1 MQCSNLFIEG
11 AWHRR
16 WRTFM
21 QDMPSEALAEARG
34 VVPLRSHLINVL
46 TAAQLEREP
55 FCHIYIQRMFPSE
68 VYSLLLRN
76 LPPKDLYTPLN
87 PRKWVRADG
96 SSTRDIFFLT
106 ADNLARLSLE
116 SAGLWSM
123 FVRAVTDDQFKRAV
137 FAKLAPD
144 LAQRFGVAEDA
155 VPDIECGHEIML
167 VRDTED
173 YVIKPHPDG
182 LNKFVTFQ
190 FYLPSD
196 ETQLELGT
204 SLFRRRRGIFRSHF
218 EEVKGFPF
226 RPNSAYAFPVSES
239 PDRTSWH
246 GRERLSGFTGVR
258 NTLML
263 LFQKVAPRSY

>member
-1 MQCSNLFIEG
+1 
-11 AWHRR
+11 
-16 WRTFM
+16 M
-21 QDMPSEALAEARG
+21 QDMLSEPRAEAWG
-34 VVPLRSHLINVL
+34 AVTLRNHLINVVN
-46 TAAQLEREP
+46 AAQLEREP
-55 FCHIYIQRMFPSE
+55 FCHIYMQGMFPSE
-68 VYSLLLRN
+68 VYNLLLRSF
-76 LPPKDLYTPLN
+76 PPKDLYTPLN
-87 PRKWVRADG
+87 LRKWVRADG
-96 SSTRDIFFLT
+96 SSTRDKFYLT
-106 ADNLARLSLE
+106 PDNLARLSPE

-123 FVRAVTDDQFKRAV
+123 FVRAVTDDQFKRTI

-144 LAQRFGVAEDA
+144 LAARFGVAEDA

-196 ETQLELGT
+196 ESQLELGT
-204 SLFRRRRGIFRSHF
+204 SLFRRQRRIFRSTF
-218 EEVKGFPF
+218 EEVKRFPF

-246 GRERLSGFTGVR
+246 GRERLSGFTGAR

>member
-1 MQCSNLFIEG
+1 
-11 AWHRR
+11 
-16 WRTFM
+16 M
-21 QDMPSEALAEARG
+21 QDMLSEPRAEAWG
-34 VVPLRSHLINVL
+34 AVTLRNHLINVVN
-46 TAAQLEREP
+46 AAQLEREP
-55 FCHIYIQRMFPSE
+55 FCHIYMQGMFPSE
-68 VYSLLLRN
+68 VYNLLLRSF
-76 LPPKDLYTPLN
+76 PPKDLYTPLN
-87 PRKWVRADG
+87 LRKWVRADG
-96 SSTRDIFFLT
+96 SSTRDKFFLT
-106 ADNLARLSLE
+106 PDNLTRLSPE

-123 FVRAVTDDQFKRAV
+123 FVRAVTDDQFKRAI

-144 LAQRFGVAEDA
+144 LAARFGVAEAA

-196 ETQLELGT
+196 ESQLELGT
-204 SLFRRRRGIFRSHF
+204 SLFRRQRRVFRSTF
-218 EEVKGFPF
+218 EEVKRFPF

-239 PDRTSWH
+239 PNRTSWH
-246 GRERLSGFTGVR
+246 GRERLSGFAGVR